1 MSSKTTVAGYEKW
14 SLPAVLVL
22 ASLPV
27 WGLQVGTG
35 GTSTI
40 DYLRNRGSKGYRFAI
55 YDQITLENDTVDVRT
70 PVEDLAR
77 IRDVLHPAVTDL
89 ANAFSVSRQ
98 AIYDWQ
104 SGKSIASENANRL
117 ADLAR
122 AADLFFQE
130 GLTTT
135 PQLLRRPI
143 FEGKNLFEI
152 IHSGGSAEKA
162 AHTLIKIVQRENFQR
177 EALKALLTHRAKPT
191 RDAYEDLGTPT
202 LDEKG

>member
-1 MSSKTTVAGYEKW
+1 MQFKTTVAGNQKW
-14 SLPAVLVL
+14 YLPVVLVI
-22 ASLPV
+22 AALPV
-27 WGLQVGTG
+27 CGLQVGTG
-35 GTSTI
+35 GASTI
-40 DYLRNRGSKGYRFAI
+40 DYLRHRGSKGYGFAI
-55 YDQITLENDTVDVRT
+55 YDQATLESDTGNLRT

-77 IRDVLHPAVTDL
+77 IQNVLHPAVTDL
-89 ANAFSVSRQ
+89 AKALSVSRQ
-98 AIYDWQ
+98 AIYDWRV
-104 SGKSIASENANRL
+104 GKSIASENATHL

-135 PQLLRRPI
+135 PQLLRRPL

-152 IHSGGSAEKA
+152 IRDGGSAEKA
-162 AHTLIKIVQRENFQR
+162 AHMLIKVVRRENIQR
-177 EALKALLTHRAKPT
+177 EALKALLAHRAKPT